1 MSDASQWHSIRPWRP
16 TLSLLVREITSVSA
30 TFILSSPLG
39 SDSSSSEPSLASL
52 GITNDSDDDIEQD
65 AGGRQIQIVSD
76 VLSKGLSIK
85 VNGTPWQRVL
95 MKIDDEADEAVII
108 LFGLMPG
115 RQYDVELGIVPNE
128 KILRGQITTSGTPS
142 PPLSFPSMNPGWV
155 TSFSP
160 AQPDIDHIDNL
171 SNSSDRDPDT
181 SQDTSVDDLHEQ
193 SFSSAVS
200 SLTVDTSPLSP
211 SSPSHLEDS
220 DNDTPSS
227 PPSFSL
233 EDRRLQLTHTLSL
246 LQTEHATLTSTLKSA
261 RREAQKSDASL
272 RAEIEAL
279 KRASER
285 SAPAELRARQRARA
299 LQEAARQAL
308 AAADLVQAQVAELE
322 DALPGLLKR
331 KEELEQEWKAVEKE
345 AKAVRARRDE
355 AEAKEKKRTNG
366 KQAELASLSGR
377 LDRLNAKREKL
388 DAPGGVINELEEKLR
403 RLEEEREKV
412 ENDPYGYGY
421 EESVTDEDEL
431 VAPLRDDI
439 INGSSIPQQRIVS
452 PVRTQPLNV
461 PHMHRKRH
469 SHPPNHY
476 HHPHRHPMP
485 PPPPP
490 PIARPGTIQR
500 PGVNRPGPHT
510 HSHPHVPPPG
520 PGVIHLHRD
529 VAHTHSHSVPHFK
542 RGTPPSGSQNSTGS
556 STSGSSGSSPS
567 PIPIPATTSNLSSKA
582 PAFEPRGL
590 TLNPTSVPFEPKTG
604 GVLNVSG
611 LGAQAQAK
619 VKGGRT

>member
-76 VLSKGLSIK
+76 VLSKGLSVK

-128 KILRGQITTSGTPS
+128 KILRGQITTS
-142 PPLSFPSMNPGWV
+142 
-155 TSFSP
+155 
-160 AQPDIDHIDNL
+160 DNL
-171 SNSSDRDPDT
+171 SNSSDRDQDT

-308 AAADLVQAQVAELE
+308 AAADLVQTQVAELE
-322 DALPGLLKR
+322 EALPGLLKR

-345 AKAVRARRDE
+345 AKAVRTRRDE
-355 AEAKEKKRTNG
+355 AEAKEKKRTDG

-469 SHPPNHY
+469 SHPPNHS
-476 HHPHRHPMP
+476 HHSHRHPMPP

-542 RGTPPSGSQNSTGS
+542 RGTPPSGSHNGTGS

-567 PIPIPATTSNLSSKA
+567 PIPIPASTSNLSSKA

-619 VKGGRT
+619 VKGGRA